1 MVDAIDA
8 WVDVIF
14 FAVAAASSATAPAEL
29 KFQCIGMPF
38 GLAPAPRLATKMMA
52 PVIRYLRSCGLR
64 LAIYIDDLI
73 LLS

>member
-1 MVDAIDA
+1 MHFLIGKTDKRYMRFM
-8 WVDVIF
+8 W
-14 FAVAAASSATAPAEL
+14 EGR

-38 GLAPAPRLATKMMA
+38 GLAPAPWLATKMIA
-52 PVIRYLRSCGLR
+52 PVIGYLWSCGLR